1 MITKKG
7 KKCLAFILAATL
19 TLEPLATQAIYAS
32 DVVYESV
39 DSGSALLA
47 DESQKVKVQ
56 LQNGTAVI
64 PQGADIETAKKA
76 IAKALVVNADKVDT
90 KSLEWE
96 YECEGKAKTTLKKN
110 TAFGSLEGFT
120 TSTTTKTGLFGNKI
134 TEYSHP
140 AFLDKGEG
148 DFKFRLKGSEEVVT
162 LHRAYKYESS
172 IVLKEGSAVSLT
184 YNDDMT
190 VDYNALEAELF
201 STFVD
206 TENSSPA
213 SITAEQI
220 KIEYYA
226 TAKIGAVGSLGR
238 AWMPVCGGK
247 SNGLEYPGMPEG
259 TQRVRF
265 SYAGDDENTAASV
278 EASVQVKG
286 REQSAFVLKDAPYEV
301 SMAFNADQSYDFDAT
316 ARAIYDA
323 VIAETNPAGLTYDDV
338 SMEYNAGTDIIPN
351 WQPLNSTNWTAA
363 FKKFG
368 PGEWTIRIKWDGNK
382 NYKGT
387 QTQVNVTTADNRIAA
402 AVVCREGVSFSY
414 NMDTAVMKQSI
425 FDQVI
430 DWDNSTL
437 PAKDTLSVDDFTM
450 EYYGVDDVA
459 GVEGVTRQWA
469 PIEGGKVN
477 LLTYLQMGAGEQQ
490 IRITYKGNAEY
501 RPSASAETSVTVN
514 KAKVNVKV
522 KSTNIYAGDALPQD
536 FVTTNPS
543 DRFDVYTI
551 YAGLTSN
558 VNAGIYLQ
566 MPEKYTN
573 STVLKLIDPVV
584 SKIYGKSFTQMMQDG
599 MTVGELRKLFS
610 TQELLDT
617 LKKLHIDTGTVG
629 QILEII
635 NKLPSVADT
644 VRVSFGTPN
653 RAGLYTVTAVTDNKN
668 YETGVGVGALLVK
681 MHSKGTKLSWN
692 QSFTNGKLK
701 ASDVASFDFGATLS
715 YDGDVS
721 ISQSNVHY
729 LYSGFTSKW
738 KPYSSTKAPTEPGRY
753 VVTVVTI
760 GGNYQAAPITRSFQI
775 VK

>member
-1 MITKKG
+1 MITKRG

-19 TLEPLATQAIYAS
+19 TLEPLATQVIFAA
-32 DVVYESV
+32 DVAYESV
-39 DSGSALLA
+39 DSGSALLT
-47 DESQKVKVQ
+47 DESQKVTVQ

-64 PQGADIETAKKA
+64 PQGADIETAKAA
-76 IAKALVVNADKVDT
+76 IAKALVVNTDEVDV
-90 KSLEWE
+90 KKLDWE
-96 YECEGKAKTTLKKN
+96 YECEGKDRTTLQKN

-120 TSTTTKTGLFGNKI
+120 STTTKKI
-134 TEYSHP
+134 LWNTVTTEYNHP
-140 AFLDKGEG
+140 AFLENGEG
-148 DFKFRLKGSEEVVT
+148 DFKFRLKGSDEVVT

-172 IVLKEGSAVSLT
+172 
-184 YNDDMT
+184 
-190 VDYNALEAELF
+190 
-201 STFVD
+201 
-206 TENSSPA
+206 
-213 SITAEQI
+213 
-220 KIEYYA
+220 
-226 TAKIGAVGSLGR
+226 
-238 AWMPVCGGK
+238 
-247 SNGLEYPGMPEG
+247 
-259 TQRVRF
+259 
-265 SYAGDDENTAASV
+265 
-278 EASVQVKG
+278 
-286 REQSAFVLKDAPYEV
+286 FVLKDAPYEV

-338 SMEYNAGTDIIPN
+338 SMEYNAGTDIIQN

-368 PGEWTIRIKWDGNK
+368 PGEWSIRIRWDGNK

-387 QTQVNVTTADNRIAA
+387 QTQVNVTTADNRIAT

-437 PAKDTLSVDDFTM
+437 PAKDTLSADDFTM

-459 GVEGVTRQWA
+459 GVEGVTKQWA

-501 RPSASAETSVTVN
+501 RPSASAETNVTIN
-514 KAKVNVKV
+514 KAKVKVKV
-522 KSTNIYAGDALPQD
+522 KSANIYAGDAMPQD

-558 VNAGIYLQ
+558 VNAGIYLE

-635 NKLPSVADT
+635 NKIPSVADT

-692 QSFTNGKLK
+692 QSFTKGKLK
-701 ASDVASFDFGATLS
+701 ASDVESFDFGATLS
-715 YDGDVS
+715 HDGDVS

>member
-1 MITKKG
+1 MITKRG
-7 KKCLAFILAATL
+7 KKCLAIIFAAAL
-19 TLEPLATQAIYAS
+19 TLEPLATQVIFAA
-32 DVVYESV
+32 DVAYESV
-39 DSGSALLA
+39 DSGSALLT
-47 DESQKVKVQ
+47 DESQKVTVQ

-64 PQGADIETAKKA
+64 PQGADIEAAKAA
-76 IAKALVVNADKVDT
+76 IAKALVVNADEVDV
-90 KSLEWE
+90 KNLDWE
-96 YECEGKAKTTLKKN
+96 YECEGKDKTKLQKN

-120 TSTTTKTGLFGNKI
+120 STTTKKI
-134 TEYSHP
+134 LWNTVTTEYNHP
-140 AFLDKGEG
+140 AFLENGEG
-148 DFKFRLKGSEEVVT
+148 DFKFRLKGSDEVVT

-172 IVLKEGSAVSLT
+172 
-184 YNDDMT
+184 
-190 VDYNALEAELF
+190 
-201 STFVD
+201 
-206 TENSSPA
+206 
-213 SITAEQI
+213 
-220 KIEYYA
+220 
-226 TAKIGAVGSLGR
+226 
-238 AWMPVCGGK
+238 
-247 SNGLEYPGMPEG
+247 
-259 TQRVRF
+259 
-265 SYAGDDENTAASV
+265 
-278 EASVQVKG
+278 
-286 REQSAFVLKDAPYEV
+286 FVLKDAPYEV
-301 SMAFNADQSYDFDAT
+301 SMAFNADQPYDFDAT

-338 SMEYNAGTDIIPN
+338 AMEYNAGTDIIPN

-584 SKIYGKSFTQMMQDG
+584 SKLYGKSFTQMMQDG

>member
-1 MITKKG
+1 MITKRG

-47 DESQKVKVQ
+47 DESQKVTVQ

-64 PQGADIETAKKA
+64 PQGADIETAKAA
-76 IAKALVVNADKVDT
+76 IAKALVVNADEVDV
-90 KSLEWE
+90 KNLDWE
-96 YECEGKAKTTLKKN
+96 YQCEGKDKTKLQKN

-120 TSTTTKTGLFGNKI
+120 STTTKKI
-134 TEYSHP
+134 LWNTVTTEYNHP
-140 AFLDKGEG
+140 AFLENGEG
-148 DFKFRLKGSEEVVT
+148 DFKFRLKGSDEVVT

-172 IVLKEGSAVSLT
+172 
-184 YNDDMT
+184 
-190 VDYNALEAELF
+190 
-201 STFVD
+201 
-206 TENSSPA
+206 
-213 SITAEQI
+213 
-220 KIEYYA
+220 
-226 TAKIGAVGSLGR
+226 
-238 AWMPVCGGK
+238 
-247 SNGLEYPGMPEG
+247 
-259 TQRVRF
+259 
-265 SYAGDDENTAASV
+265 
-278 EASVQVKG
+278 
-286 REQSAFVLKDAPYEV
+286 FVLKDAPYEV

-338 SMEYNAGTDIIPN
+338 SMEYNAGTDIIQN

-387 QTQVNVTTADNRIAA
+387 QTQVNVTTADNRIAT

-437 PAKDTLSVDDFTM
+437 PAKDSLSADDFTM

-459 GVEGVTRQWA
+459 GVEGVTKQWA

-501 RPSASAETSVTVN
+501 RPSASAESNVTIN
-514 KAKVNVKV
+514 KAKVKVKV
-522 KSTNIYAGDALPQD
+522 KSANIYAGDAMPQD

-558 VNAGIYLQ
+558 VNAGIYLE

-692 QSFTNGKLK
+692 QSFTKGKLK
-701 ASDVASFDFGATLS
+701 ASDVESFDFGVTLS
-715 YDGDVS
+715 HDGDVS

>member
-1 MITKKG
+1 MITKRG

-19 TLEPLATQAIYAS
+19 TLEPLATQVIYAS

-39 DSGSALLA
+39 DSGSVLLA
-47 DESQKVKVQ
+47 DESQKVTVQ

-96 YECEGKAKTTLKKN
+96 YECEGKDNTKLQKN

-120 TSTTTKTGLFGNKI
+120 STTTKKI
-134 TEYSHP
+134 LGRNITTEYSHP

-148 DFKFRLKGSEEVVT
+148 DFKFRLKGSDEVVT

-172 IVLKEGSAVSLT
+172 
-184 YNDDMT
+184 
-190 VDYNALEAELF
+190 
-201 STFVD
+201 
-206 TENSSPA
+206 
-213 SITAEQI
+213 
-220 KIEYYA
+220 
-226 TAKIGAVGSLGR
+226 
-238 AWMPVCGGK
+238 
-247 SNGLEYPGMPEG
+247 
-259 TQRVRF
+259 
-265 SYAGDDENTAASV
+265 
-278 EASVQVKG
+278 
-286 REQSAFVLKDAPYEV
+286 FVLKDAPYEV

-338 SMEYNAGTDIIPN
+338 SMEYNAGTDIIQN

-368 PGEWTIRIKWDGNK
+368 PGEWSIRIRWDGNK

-387 QTQVNVTTADNRIAA
+387 QTQVNVTTADNRIAT

-437 PAKDTLSVDDFTM
+437 PAKDSLSADDFTM

-459 GVEGVTRQWA
+459 GVEGVTKQWA

-501 RPSASAETSVTVN
+501 RPSASAESNVTIN
-514 KAKVNVKV
+514 KAKVKVKV
-522 KSTNIYAGDALPQD
+522 KSANIYAGDAMPQD

-558 VNAGIYLQ
+558 VNAGIYLE

-692 QSFTNGKLK
+692 QSFTKGKLK
-701 ASDVASFDFGATLS
+701 ASDVESFDFGATLS
-715 YDGDVS
+715 HDGDVS

>member
-1 MITKKG
+1 MITKRG
-7 KKCLAFILAATL
+7 KKCLAIIFAAAL
-19 TLEPLATQAIYAS
+19 TLEPLATQVIFAA
-32 DVVYESV
+32 DVAYESV
-39 DSGSALLA
+39 DSGSALLT
-47 DESQKVKVQ
+47 DESQKVTVQ

-64 PQGADIETAKKA
+64 PQGADIETAKAA
-76 IAKALVVNADKVDT
+76 IAKALVVNTDEVDV
-90 KSLEWE
+90 KNLDWE
-96 YECEGKAKTTLKKN
+96 YECEGKDKTKLQKN

-120 TSTTTKTGLFGNKI
+120 STTTKKI
-134 TEYSHP
+134 LWNTVTTEYNHP
-140 AFLDKGEG
+140 AFLENGEG
-148 DFKFRLKGSEEVVT
+148 DFKFRLKGSDEVVT

-172 IVLKEGSAVSLT
+172 
-184 YNDDMT
+184 
-190 VDYNALEAELF
+190 
-201 STFVD
+201 
-206 TENSSPA
+206 
-213 SITAEQI
+213 
-220 KIEYYA
+220 
-226 TAKIGAVGSLGR
+226 
-238 AWMPVCGGK
+238 
-247 SNGLEYPGMPEG
+247 
-259 TQRVRF
+259 
-265 SYAGDDENTAASV
+265 
-278 EASVQVKG
+278 
-286 REQSAFVLKDAPYEV
+286 FVLKDAPYEV

-323 VIAETNPAGLTYDDV
+323 VIAKTNPAGLTYDDV
-338 SMEYNAGTDIIPN
+338 AMEYNAGTDIIPN

-584 SKIYGKSFTQMMQDG
+584 SKLYGKSFTQMMQDG

>member
-1 MITKKG
+1 MITKRG

-47 DESQKVKVQ
+47 DESQKVTVQ

-96 YECEGKAKTTLKKN
+96 YECEGKDKTKLQKN

-120 TSTTTKTGLFGNKI
+120 STTTKKI
-134 TEYSHP
+134 LWNTVTTEYNHP
-140 AFLDKGEG
+140 AFLENGEG
-148 DFKFRLKGSEEVVT
+148 DFKFRLKGSDEVVT

-172 IVLKEGSAVSLT
+172 
-184 YNDDMT
+184 
-190 VDYNALEAELF
+190 
-201 STFVD
+201 
-206 TENSSPA
+206 
-213 SITAEQI
+213 
-220 KIEYYA
+220 
-226 TAKIGAVGSLGR
+226 
-238 AWMPVCGGK
+238 
-247 SNGLEYPGMPEG
+247 
-259 TQRVRF
+259 
-265 SYAGDDENTAASV
+265 
-278 EASVQVKG
+278 
-286 REQSAFVLKDAPYEV
+286 FVLKDAPYEV

-338 SMEYNAGTDIIPN
+338 SMEYNAGTDIIQN

-368 PGEWTIRIKWDGNK
+368 PGEWSIRIRWDGNK

-387 QTQVNVTTADNRIAA
+387 QTQVNVTTADNRIAT

-437 PAKDTLSVDDFTM
+437 PAKDSLSADDFTM

-459 GVEGVTRQWA
+459 GVEGVTKQWA

-501 RPSASAETSVTVN
+501 RPSASAESNVTIN
-514 KAKVNVKV
+514 KAKVKVKV
-522 KSTNIYAGDALPQD
+522 KSANIYAGDAMPQD

-558 VNAGIYLQ
+558 VNAGIYLE

-692 QSFTNGKLK
+692 QSFTKGKLK
-701 ASDVASFDFGATLS
+701 ASDVESFDFGVTLS
-715 YDGDVS
+715 HDGDVS

>member
-1 MITKKG
+1 MITKRG
-7 KKCLAFILAATL
+7 KKCLAFILAAAL
-19 TLEPLATQAIYAS
+19 TLEPLATQAIYAA
-32 DVVYESV
+32 DVAYESV
-39 DSGSALLA
+39 DSGSALLT
-47 DESQKVKVQ
+47 DEPQKVTVQ

-64 PQGADIETAKKA
+64 PQGADIETAKEA
-76 IAKALVVNADKVDT
+76 IAKALVVNADKVDV
-90 KSLEWE
+90 KSLDWE
-96 YECEGKAKTTLKKN
+96 YECEGKNKTGLQKN

-120 TSTTTKTGLFGNKI
+120 STTTKKI
-134 TEYSHP
+134 FLSTVTTEYNHP
-140 AFLDKGEG
+140 AFLENGEG
-148 DFKFRLKGSEEVVT
+148 DFKFRLKGSDEVVT

-172 IVLKEGSAVSLT
+172 
-184 YNDDMT
+184 
-190 VDYNALEAELF
+190 
-201 STFVD
+201 
-206 TENSSPA
+206 
-213 SITAEQI
+213 
-220 KIEYYA
+220 
-226 TAKIGAVGSLGR
+226 
-238 AWMPVCGGK
+238 
-247 SNGLEYPGMPEG
+247 
-259 TQRVRF
+259 
-265 SYAGDDENTAASV
+265 
-278 EASVQVKG
+278 
-286 REQSAFVLKDAPYEV
+286 FVLKDAPYEV
-301 SMAFNADQSYDFDAT
+301 SIAFNADQSYDFDAT

-338 SMEYNAGTDIIPN
+338 AMEYNAGTDIIPN

-459 GVEGVTRQWA
+459 GVEGVTKQWA

-514 KAKVNVKV
+514 KAKVKVKV
-522 KSTNIYAGDALPQD
+522 KSANIYAGDAMPQD

-558 VNAGIYLQ
+558 VNAGIYLE

-681 MHSKGTKLSWN
+681 MHSKGTKLNWN

>member
-1 MITKKG
+1 MITKRG

-47 DESQKVKVQ
+47 DESQKVTVQ

-64 PQGADIETAKKA
+64 PQGADIETAKAA
-76 IAKALVVNADKVDT
+76 IAKALVVNADEVDV
-90 KSLEWE
+90 KKLDWE
-96 YECEGKAKTTLKKN
+96 YECEGKDKTKLQKN

-120 TSTTTKTGLFGNKI
+120 STTTKKI
-134 TEYSHP
+134 LWNTVTTEYNHP
-140 AFLDKGEG
+140 AFLENGEG
-148 DFKFRLKGSEEVVT
+148 DFKFRLKGSDEVVT

-172 IVLKEGSAVSLT
+172 
-184 YNDDMT
+184 
-190 VDYNALEAELF
+190 
-201 STFVD
+201 
-206 TENSSPA
+206 
-213 SITAEQI
+213 
-220 KIEYYA
+220 
-226 TAKIGAVGSLGR
+226 
-238 AWMPVCGGK
+238 
-247 SNGLEYPGMPEG
+247 
-259 TQRVRF
+259 
-265 SYAGDDENTAASV
+265 
-278 EASVQVKG
+278 
-286 REQSAFVLKDAPYEV
+286 FVLKDAPYEV
-301 SMAFNADQSYDFDAT
+301 SMAFNEDQSYDFDAT

-338 SMEYNAGTDIIPN
+338 SMEYNAGTDIIQN

-368 PGEWTIRIKWDGNK
+368 PGEWSIRIRWDGNK

-387 QTQVNVTTADNRIAA
+387 QTQVNVTTADNRIAT

-437 PAKDTLSVDDFTM
+437 PAKDTLSADDFTM

-459 GVEGVTRQWA
+459 GVEGVTKQWA

-501 RPSASAETSVTVN
+501 RPSASAETNVTIN
-514 KAKVNVKV
+514 KAKVKVKV
-522 KSTNIYAGDALPQD
+522 KSANIYAGDAMPQD

-558 VNAGIYLQ
+558 VNAGIYLE

-635 NKLPSVADT
+635 NKIPSVADT

-692 QSFTNGKLK
+692 QSFTKGKLK
-701 ASDVASFDFGATLS
+701 ASDVESFDFGATLS
-715 YDGDVS
+715 HDGDVS

>member
-1 MITKKG
+1 MITKRG
-7 KKCLAFILAATL
+7 KKCLAFILAAAL
-19 TLEPLATQAIYAS
+19 TLEPLATQVIFAA
-32 DVVYESV
+32 DVAYESV
-39 DSGSALLA
+39 DSGSALLT
-47 DESQKVKVQ
+47 DESQKVTVQ

-64 PQGADIETAKKA
+64 PQGADIETAKEA
-76 IAKALVVNADKVDT
+76 IAKALVVNADEVDV
-90 KSLEWE
+90 KNLDWE
-96 YECEGKAKTTLKKN
+96 YECEGKDKSKLQKN

-120 TSTTTKTGLFGNKI
+120 STTTKKI
-134 TEYSHP
+134 LWNTVTTEYNHP
-140 AFLDKGEG
+140 AFLENGEG
-148 DFKFRLKGSEEVVT
+148 DFKFRLKGSDEVVT

-172 IVLKEGSAVSLT
+172 
-184 YNDDMT
+184 
-190 VDYNALEAELF
+190 
-201 STFVD
+201 
-206 TENSSPA
+206 
-213 SITAEQI
+213 
-220 KIEYYA
+220 
-226 TAKIGAVGSLGR
+226 
-238 AWMPVCGGK
+238 
-247 SNGLEYPGMPEG
+247 
-259 TQRVRF
+259 
-265 SYAGDDENTAASV
+265 
-278 EASVQVKG
+278 
-286 REQSAFVLKDAPYEV
+286 FVLKDAPYEV

-323 VIAETNPAGLTYDDV
+323 VIAKTNPAGLTYDDV
-338 SMEYNAGTDIIPN
+338 AMEYNAGTDIIPN

-387 QTQVNVTTADNRIAA
+387 QTQVNVITADNRIAA

-459 GVEGVTRQWA
+459 GVEGVTKQWA

-514 KAKVNVKV
+514 KAKVKVKV

-668 YETGVGVGALLVK
+668 YETGVGIGTLLVK
-681 MHSKGTKLSWN
+681 MHSKGTKLNWN

-701 ASDVASFDFGATLS
+701 ASEVSSFDFGATLS

>member
-1 MITKKG
+1 MITKRG
-7 KKCLAFILAATL
+7 KKCLAIIFAAAL
-19 TLEPLATQAIYAS
+19 TLEPLATQVIFAA
-32 DVVYESV
+32 DVAYESV
-39 DSGSALLA
+39 DSGSALLT
-47 DESQKVKVQ
+47 DESQKVTVQ

-64 PQGADIETAKKA
+64 PQGADIETAKAA
-76 IAKALVVNADKVDT
+76 IAKALVVNADEVDV
-90 KSLEWE
+90 KNLDWE
-96 YECEGKAKTTLKKN
+96 YECEGKDKTKLQKN

-120 TSTTTKTGLFGNKI
+120 STTTKKVLLTHVT
-134 TEYSHP
+134 TEYNHP

-148 DFKFRLKGSEEVVT
+148 DFKFRLKGSDEVVT

-172 IVLKEGSAVSLT
+172 
-184 YNDDMT
+184 
-190 VDYNALEAELF
+190 
-201 STFVD
+201 
-206 TENSSPA
+206 
-213 SITAEQI
+213 
-220 KIEYYA
+220 
-226 TAKIGAVGSLGR
+226 
-238 AWMPVCGGK
+238 
-247 SNGLEYPGMPEG
+247 
-259 TQRVRF
+259 
-265 SYAGDDENTAASV
+265 
-278 EASVQVKG
+278 
-286 REQSAFVLKDAPYEV
+286 FVLKDAPYEV

-323 VIAETNPAGLTYDDV
+323 VIAKTNPAGLTYDDV
-338 SMEYNAGTDIIPN
+338 AMEYNAGTDIIPN

-584 SKIYGKSFTQMMQDG
+584 SKLYGKSFTQMMQDG

>member
-1 MITKKG
+1 MITKRG
-7 KKCLAFILAATL
+7 KKCLAIIFAAAL
-19 TLEPLATQAIYAS
+19 TLEPLATQVIFAA
-32 DVVYESV
+32 DVAYESV
-39 DSGSALLA
+39 DSGSALLT
-47 DESQKVKVQ
+47 DESQKVTVQ

-64 PQGADIETAKKA
+64 PQGADIETAKAA
-76 IAKALVVNADKVDT
+76 IAKALVVNADEVDV
-90 KSLEWE
+90 KNLDWE
-96 YECEGKAKTTLKKN
+96 YECEGKDKTKLQKN

-120 TSTTTKTGLFGNKI
+120 STTTKKI
-134 TEYSHP
+134 LWNTVTTEYSHP
-140 AFLDKGEG
+140 AFLENGEG
-148 DFKFRLKGSEEVVT
+148 DFKFRLKGSDEVVT

-172 IVLKEGSAVSLT
+172 
-184 YNDDMT
+184 
-190 VDYNALEAELF
+190 
-201 STFVD
+201 
-206 TENSSPA
+206 
-213 SITAEQI
+213 
-220 KIEYYA
+220 
-226 TAKIGAVGSLGR
+226 
-238 AWMPVCGGK
+238 
-247 SNGLEYPGMPEG
+247 
-259 TQRVRF
+259 
-265 SYAGDDENTAASV
+265 
-278 EASVQVKG
+278 
-286 REQSAFVLKDAPYEV
+286 FVLKDAPYEV
-301 SMAFNADQSYDFDAT
+301 SMAFNADQSYDFDTT

-323 VIAETNPAGLTYDDV
+323 VIVETNPAGLTYDDV
-338 SMEYNAGTDIIPN
+338 AMEYNAGTDIIPN

-459 GVEGVTRQWA
+459 GVEGVTKQWA

-514 KAKVNVKV
+514 KAKVTVKV

-617 LKKLHIDTGTVG
+617 FKKLHIDTGTVG

-681 MHSKGTKLSWN
+681 MHSKGTKLNWN

>member
-1 MITKKG
+1 MITKRG
-7 KKCLAFILAATL
+7 KKCLAIIFAAAL
-19 TLEPLATQAIYAS
+19 TLEPLATQVIFAA
-32 DVVYESV
+32 DVAYESV
-39 DSGSALLA
+39 DSGSALLT
-47 DESQKVKVQ
+47 DESQKVTVQ

-64 PQGADIETAKKA
+64 PQGADIETAKAA
-76 IAKALVVNADKVDT
+76 IAKALVVNADEVDV
-90 KSLEWE
+90 KNLDWE
-96 YECEGKAKTTLKKN
+96 YECEGKDKTKLQKN

-120 TSTTTKTGLFGNKI
+120 STTTKKI
-134 TEYSHP
+134 LWNTVTTEYNHP
-140 AFLDKGEG
+140 AFLENGEG
-148 DFKFRLKGSEEVVT
+148 DFKFRLKGSDEVVT

-172 IVLKEGSAVSLT
+172 
-184 YNDDMT
+184 
-190 VDYNALEAELF
+190 
-201 STFVD
+201 
-206 TENSSPA
+206 
-213 SITAEQI
+213 
-220 KIEYYA
+220 
-226 TAKIGAVGSLGR
+226 
-238 AWMPVCGGK
+238 
-247 SNGLEYPGMPEG
+247 
-259 TQRVRF
+259 
-265 SYAGDDENTAASV
+265 
-278 EASVQVKG
+278 
-286 REQSAFVLKDAPYEV
+286 FVLKDAPYEV

-323 VIAETNPAGLTYDDV
+323 VIAKTNPAGLTYDDV
-338 SMEYNAGTDIIPN
+338 AMEYNAGTDIIPN
-351 WQPLNSTNWTAA
+351 WQPLNSTNLTAA

-692 QSFTNGKLK
+692 QSFTKGKLK
-701 ASDVASFDFGATLS
+701 ASDVESFDFGATLS

>member
-1 MITKKG
+1 MITKRG

-19 TLEPLATQAIYAS
+19 TLEPLATQVIYAS

-47 DESQKVKVQ
+47 DESQKVTVQ

-64 PQGADIETAKKA
+64 PQGADIETAKAA
-76 IAKALVVNADKVDT
+76 IAKALVVNADEVDV
-90 KSLEWE
+90 KNLDWE
-96 YECEGKAKTTLKKN
+96 YECEGKDKTKLQKN

-120 TSTTTKTGLFGNKI
+120 STTTKKI
-134 TEYSHP
+134 LWNTVTTEYNHP
-140 AFLDKGEG
+140 AFLENGEG
-148 DFKFRLKGSEEVVT
+148 DFKFRLKGSDEVVT

-172 IVLKEGSAVSLT
+172 
-184 YNDDMT
+184 
-190 VDYNALEAELF
+190 
-201 STFVD
+201 
-206 TENSSPA
+206 
-213 SITAEQI
+213 
-220 KIEYYA
+220 
-226 TAKIGAVGSLGR
+226 
-238 AWMPVCGGK
+238 
-247 SNGLEYPGMPEG
+247 
-259 TQRVRF
+259 
-265 SYAGDDENTAASV
+265 
-278 EASVQVKG
+278 
-286 REQSAFVLKDAPYEV
+286 FVLKDAPYEV
-301 SMAFNADQSYDFDAT
+301 SMTFNADQSYDFDAT

-323 VIAETNPAGLTYDDV
+323 VIAKTNPAGLTYDDV
-338 SMEYNAGTDIIPN
+338 AMEYNAGTDIIPN
-351 WQPLNSTNWTAA
+351 WQPLNSTNWIAA

-584 SKIYGKSFTQMMQDG
+584 SKLYGKSFTQMMQDG

-701 ASDVASFDFGATLS
+701 ASDAASFDFGATLS

>member
-1 MITKKG
+1 MITKRG

-47 DESQKVKVQ
+47 DESQKVTVQ

-64 PQGADIETAKKA
+64 PQGADIETAKAA
-76 IAKALVVNADKVDT
+76 IAKALVVNADEVDV
-90 KSLEWE
+90 KNLDWE
-96 YECEGKAKTTLKKN
+96 YECEGKDKTKLQKN

-120 TSTTTKTGLFGNKI
+120 STTTKKI
-134 TEYSHP
+134 LWNTVTTEYNHP
-140 AFLDKGEG
+140 AFLENGEG
-148 DFKFRLKGSEEVVT
+148 DFKFRLKGSDEVVT

-172 IVLKEGSAVSLT
+172 
-184 YNDDMT
+184 
-190 VDYNALEAELF
+190 
-201 STFVD
+201 
-206 TENSSPA
+206 
-213 SITAEQI
+213 
-220 KIEYYA
+220 
-226 TAKIGAVGSLGR
+226 
-238 AWMPVCGGK
+238 
-247 SNGLEYPGMPEG
+247 
-259 TQRVRF
+259 
-265 SYAGDDENTAASV
+265 
-278 EASVQVKG
+278 
-286 REQSAFVLKDAPYEV
+286 FVLKDAPYEV
-301 SMAFNADQSYDFDAT
+301 SMAFNEDQSYDFDAT

-338 SMEYNAGTDIIPN
+338 SMEYNAGTDIIQN

-368 PGEWTIRIKWDGNK
+368 PGEWSIRIRWDGNK

-387 QTQVNVTTADNRIAA
+387 QTQVNVTTADNRIAT

-437 PAKDTLSVDDFTM
+437 PAKDTLSADDFTM

-459 GVEGVTRQWA
+459 GVEGVTKQWA

-501 RPSASAETSVTVN
+501 RPSAETNVTIN
-514 KAKVNVKV
+514 KAKVKVKV
-522 KSTNIYAGDALPQD
+522 KSANIYAGDAMPQD

-558 VNAGIYLQ
+558 VNAGIYLE

-635 NKLPSVADT
+635 NKIPSVADT

-692 QSFTNGKLK
+692 QSFTKGKLK
-701 ASDVASFDFGATLS
+701 ASDVESFDFGATLS
-715 YDGDVS
+715 HDGDVS

>member
-1 MITKKG
+1 MITKRG

-19 TLEPLATQAIYAS
+19 TLEPLATQVIYAS

-39 DSGSALLA
+39 DSGSVLLA
-47 DESQKVKVQ
+47 DESQKVTVQ

-76 IAKALVVNADKVDT
+76 IAKALVVNADKVDA

-96 YECEGKAKTTLKKN
+96 YECEGKDRTTLQKN

-120 TSTTTKTGLFGNKI
+120 STTTKKVLLTHVT
-134 TEYSHP
+134 TEYNHP

-148 DFKFRLKGSEEVVT
+148 DFKFRLKGSDEVVT

-172 IVLKEGSAVSLT
+172 
-184 YNDDMT
+184 
-190 VDYNALEAELF
+190 
-201 STFVD
+201 
-206 TENSSPA
+206 
-213 SITAEQI
+213 
-220 KIEYYA
+220 
-226 TAKIGAVGSLGR
+226 
-238 AWMPVCGGK
+238 
-247 SNGLEYPGMPEG
+247 
-259 TQRVRF
+259 
-265 SYAGDDENTAASV
+265 
-278 EASVQVKG
+278 
-286 REQSAFVLKDAPYEV
+286 FVLKDAPYEV
-301 SMAFNADQSYDFDAT
+301 SMVFNADQSYDFDAT

-368 PGEWTIRIKWDGNK
+368 PGEWSIRIRWDGNK

-387 QTQVNVTTADNRIAA
+387 QTQVNVTTADNRIAT
-402 AVVCREGVSFSY
+402 AVVCRERVSFSY

-437 PAKDTLSVDDFTM
+437 PAKDSLSADDFTM
-450 EYYGVDDVA
+450 EYYGVNDVA
-459 GVEGVTRQWA
+459 GVEGGTKQWA

-501 RPSASAETSVTVN
+501 RPSASAESNVTIN
-514 KAKVNVKV
+514 KAKVKVKV
-522 KSTNIYAGDALPQD
+522 KSANIYAGDAMPQD

-558 VNAGIYLQ
+558 VNAGIYLE

-692 QSFTNGKLK
+692 QSFTKGKLK
-701 ASDVASFDFGATLS
+701 ASDVESFDFGATLS
-715 YDGDVS
+715 HDGDVS

>member
-1 MITKKG
+1 MITKRG

-47 DESQKVKVQ
+47 DESQKVTVQ

-76 IAKALVVNADKVDT
+76 IAKALVVNADEVDV
-90 KSLEWE
+90 KKLDWE
-96 YECEGKAKTTLKKN
+96 YECEGKDKTKLQKN

-120 TSTTTKTGLFGNKI
+120 STTTKKI
-134 TEYSHP
+134 LWNTVTTEYNHP
-140 AFLDKGEG
+140 AFLENGEG
-148 DFKFRLKGSEEVVT
+148 DFKFRLKGSDEVVT

-172 IVLKEGSAVSLT
+172 
-184 YNDDMT
+184 
-190 VDYNALEAELF
+190 
-201 STFVD
+201 
-206 TENSSPA
+206 
-213 SITAEQI
+213 
-220 KIEYYA
+220 
-226 TAKIGAVGSLGR
+226 
-238 AWMPVCGGK
+238 
-247 SNGLEYPGMPEG
+247 
-259 TQRVRF
+259 
-265 SYAGDDENTAASV
+265 
-278 EASVQVKG
+278 
-286 REQSAFVLKDAPYEV
+286 FVLKDAPYEV
-301 SMAFNADQSYDFDAT
+301 SMAFNEDQSYDFDAT

-338 SMEYNAGTDIIPN
+338 SMEYNAGTDIIQN

-368 PGEWTIRIKWDGNK
+368 PGEWSIRIRWDGNK

-387 QTQVNVTTADNRIAA
+387 QTQVNVTTADNRIAT

-437 PAKDTLSVDDFTM
+437 PAKDTLSADDFTM

-459 GVEGVTRQWA
+459 GVEGVTKQWA

-501 RPSASAETSVTVN
+501 RPSASAETNVTIN
-514 KAKVNVKV
+514 KAKVKVKV
-522 KSTNIYAGDALPQD
+522 KSANIYAGDAMPQD

-558 VNAGIYLQ
+558 VNAGIYLE

-635 NKLPSVADT
+635 NKIPSVADT

-692 QSFTNGKLK
+692 QSFTKGKLK
-701 ASDVASFDFGATLS
+701 ASDVESFDFGATLS
-715 YDGDVS
+715 HDGDVS

>member
-1 MITKKG
+1 MITKRG

-47 DESQKVKVQ
+47 DESQKVTVQ

-64 PQGADIETAKKA
+64 PQGADIETAKAA
-76 IAKALVVNADKVDT
+76 IAKALVVNADEVDV
-90 KSLEWE
+90 KNLDWE
-96 YECEGKAKTTLKKN
+96 YQCEGKDKTKLQKN

-120 TSTTTKTGLFGNKI
+120 STTTKKI
-134 TEYSHP
+134 LWNTVTTEYNHP
-140 AFLDKGEG
+140 AFLENGEG
-148 DFKFRLKGSEEVVT
+148 DFKFRLKGSDEVVT

-172 IVLKEGSAVSLT
+172 
-184 YNDDMT
+184 
-190 VDYNALEAELF
+190 
-201 STFVD
+201 
-206 TENSSPA
+206 
-213 SITAEQI
+213 
-220 KIEYYA
+220 
-226 TAKIGAVGSLGR
+226 
-238 AWMPVCGGK
+238 
-247 SNGLEYPGMPEG
+247 
-259 TQRVRF
+259 
-265 SYAGDDENTAASV
+265 
-278 EASVQVKG
+278 
-286 REQSAFVLKDAPYEV
+286 FVLKDAPYEV

-338 SMEYNAGTDIIPN
+338 SMEYNAGTDIIQN

-387 QTQVNVTTADNRIAA
+387 QTKVNVTTADNRIAA

-437 PAKDTLSVDDFTM
+437 PAKDSLSADDFTM

-459 GVEGVTRQWA
+459 GVEGVTKQWA

-501 RPSASAETSVTVN
+501 RPSASAETNVTIN
-514 KAKVNVKV
+514 KAKVKVKV
-522 KSTNIYAGDALPQD
+522 KSANIYAGDAMPQD

-558 VNAGIYLQ
+558 VNAGIYLE

-692 QSFTNGKLK
+692 QSFTKGKLK
-701 ASDVASFDFGATLS
+701 ASDVESFDFGVTLS
-715 YDGDVS
+715 HDGDVS

-729 LYSGFTSKW
+729 LYSGFTSKR

>member
-1 MITKKG
+1 M
-7 KKCLAFILAATL
+7 A
-19 TLEPLATQAIYAS
+19 
-32 DVVYESV
+32 YESV
-39 DSGSALLA
+39 DSGSALLT
-47 DESQKVKVQ
+47 DESQKVTVQ

-64 PQGADIETAKKA
+64 PQGADIETAKAA
-76 IAKALVVNADKVDT
+76 IAKALVVNADEVDV
-90 KSLEWE
+90 KNLDWE
-96 YECEGKAKTTLKKN
+96 YECEGKDKTKLQKN

-120 TSTTTKTGLFGNKI
+120 STTTKKI
-134 TEYSHP
+134 LWNTVTTEYNHP
-140 AFLDKGEG
+140 AFLENGEG
-148 DFKFRLKGSEEVVT
+148 DFKFRLKGSDEVVT

-172 IVLKEGSAVSLT
+172 
-184 YNDDMT
+184 
-190 VDYNALEAELF
+190 
-201 STFVD
+201 
-206 TENSSPA
+206 
-213 SITAEQI
+213 
-220 KIEYYA
+220 
-226 TAKIGAVGSLGR
+226 
-238 AWMPVCGGK
+238 
-247 SNGLEYPGMPEG
+247 
-259 TQRVRF
+259 
-265 SYAGDDENTAASV
+265 
-278 EASVQVKG
+278 
-286 REQSAFVLKDAPYEV
+286 FVLKDAPYEV

-323 VIAETNPAGLTYDDV
+323 VIAKTNPAGLTYDDV
-338 SMEYNAGTDIIPN
+338 AMEYNAGTDIIPN

-514 KAKVNVKV
+514 KAKENVKV

-584 SKIYGKSFTQMMQDG
+584 SKLYGKSFTQMMQDG

>member
-1 MITKKG
+1 MITKRG

-47 DESQKVKVQ
+47 DESQKVTVQ

-76 IAKALVVNADKVDT
+76 IAKALVVNADEVDV
-90 KSLEWE
+90 KKIDWE
-96 YECEGKAKTTLKKN
+96 YECEGKDKTKLQKN

-120 TSTTTKTGLFGNKI
+120 STTTKKI
-134 TEYSHP
+134 LWNTVTTEYNHP
-140 AFLDKGEG
+140 AFLENGEG
-148 DFKFRLKGSEEVVT
+148 DFKFRLKGSDEVVT

-172 IVLKEGSAVSLT
+172 
-184 YNDDMT
+184 
-190 VDYNALEAELF
+190 
-201 STFVD
+201 
-206 TENSSPA
+206 
-213 SITAEQI
+213 
-220 KIEYYA
+220 
-226 TAKIGAVGSLGR
+226 
-238 AWMPVCGGK
+238 
-247 SNGLEYPGMPEG
+247 
-259 TQRVRF
+259 
-265 SYAGDDENTAASV
+265 
-278 EASVQVKG
+278 
-286 REQSAFVLKDAPYEV
+286 FVLKDAPYEV
-301 SMAFNADQSYDFDAT
+301 SMAFNEDQSYDFDAT

-338 SMEYNAGTDIIPN
+338 SMEYNAGTDIIQN

-368 PGEWTIRIKWDGNK
+368 PGEWSIRIRWDGNK

-387 QTQVNVTTADNRIAA
+387 QTQVNVTTADNRIAT

-437 PAKDTLSVDDFTM
+437 PAKDTLSADDFTM

-459 GVEGVTRQWA
+459 GVEGVTKQWA

-501 RPSASAETSVTVN
+501 RPSASAETNVTIN
-514 KAKVNVKV
+514 KAKVKVKV
-522 KSTNIYAGDALPQD
+522 KSANIYAGDAMPQD

-558 VNAGIYLQ
+558 VNAGIYLE

-635 NKLPSVADT
+635 NKIPSVADT

-692 QSFTNGKLK
+692 QSFTKGKLK
-701 ASDVASFDFGATLS
+701 ASDVESFDFGATLS
-715 YDGDVS
+715 HDGDVS

>member
-1 MITKKG
+1 MITKRG

-47 DESQKVKVQ
+47 DESQKVTVQ

-96 YECEGKAKTTLKKN
+96 YECEGKDKTKLQKN

-120 TSTTTKTGLFGNKI
+120 STTTKKI
-134 TEYSHP
+134 LWNTVTTEYNHP
-140 AFLDKGEG
+140 AFLENGEG
-148 DFKFRLKGSEEVVT
+148 DFKFRLKGSDEVVT

-172 IVLKEGSAVSLT
+172 
-184 YNDDMT
+184 
-190 VDYNALEAELF
+190 
-201 STFVD
+201 
-206 TENSSPA
+206 
-213 SITAEQI
+213 
-220 KIEYYA
+220 
-226 TAKIGAVGSLGR
+226 
-238 AWMPVCGGK
+238 
-247 SNGLEYPGMPEG
+247 
-259 TQRVRF
+259 
-265 SYAGDDENTAASV
+265 
-278 EASVQVKG
+278 
-286 REQSAFVLKDAPYEV
+286 FVLKDAPYEV
-301 SMAFNADQSYDFDAT
+301 SMAFNEDQSYDFDAT

-338 SMEYNAGTDIIPN
+338 SMEYNAGTDIIQN

-368 PGEWTIRIKWDGNK
+368 PGEWSIRIRWDGNK

-387 QTQVNVTTADNRIAA
+387 QTQVNVTTADNRIAT

-437 PAKDTLSVDDFTM
+437 PAKDTLSADDFTM

-584 SKIYGKSFTQMMQDG
+584 SKLYGKSFTQMMQDG

-701 ASDVASFDFGATLS
+701 ASDAASFDFGATLS

>member
-1 MITKKG
+1 M
-7 KKCLAFILAATL
+7 A
-19 TLEPLATQAIYAS
+19 
-32 DVVYESV
+32 YESV
-39 DSGSALLA
+39 DSGSALLT
-47 DESQKVKVQ
+47 DESQKVTVQ

-64 PQGADIETAKKA
+64 PQGADIETAKAA
-76 IAKALVVNADKVDT
+76 IAKALVVNADEVDV
-90 KSLEWE
+90 KNLDWE
-96 YECEGKAKTTLKKN
+96 YECEGKDKTKLQKN

-120 TSTTTKTGLFGNKI
+120 STTTKKI
-134 TEYSHP
+134 LWNTVTTEYNHP
-140 AFLDKGEG
+140 AFLENGEG
-148 DFKFRLKGSEEVVT
+148 DFKFRLKGSDEVVT

-172 IVLKEGSAVSLT
+172 
-184 YNDDMT
+184 
-190 VDYNALEAELF
+190 
-201 STFVD
+201 
-206 TENSSPA
+206 
-213 SITAEQI
+213 
-220 KIEYYA
+220 
-226 TAKIGAVGSLGR
+226 
-238 AWMPVCGGK
+238 
-247 SNGLEYPGMPEG
+247 
-259 TQRVRF
+259 
-265 SYAGDDENTAASV
+265 
-278 EASVQVKG
+278 
-286 REQSAFVLKDAPYEV
+286 FVLKDAPYEV

-316 ARAIYDA
+316 SRAIYDA
-323 VIAETNPAGLTYDDV
+323 VIAKTNPAGLTYDDV
-338 SMEYNAGTDIIPN
+338 AMEYNAGTDIIPN

-501 RPSASAETSVTVN
+501 RPSASAETSVIVN

-584 SKIYGKSFTQMMQDG
+584 SKLYGKSFTQMMQDG

-701 ASDVASFDFGATLS
+701 ASDVAYFDFGATLS

>member
-1 MITKKG
+1 MITKRG

-47 DESQKVKVQ
+47 DESQKVTVQ

-96 YECEGKAKTTLKKN
+96 YECEGKDRTTLQKN

-120 TSTTTKTGLFGNKI
+120 STTTKKI
-134 TEYSHP
+134 LWNTVTTEYNHP
-140 AFLDKGEG
+140 AFLENGEG
-148 DFKFRLKGSEEVVT
+148 DFKFRLKGSDEVVT

-172 IVLKEGSAVSLT
+172 
-184 YNDDMT
+184 
-190 VDYNALEAELF
+190 
-201 STFVD
+201 
-206 TENSSPA
+206 
-213 SITAEQI
+213 
-220 KIEYYA
+220 
-226 TAKIGAVGSLGR
+226 
-238 AWMPVCGGK
+238 
-247 SNGLEYPGMPEG
+247 
-259 TQRVRF
+259 
-265 SYAGDDENTAASV
+265 
-278 EASVQVKG
+278 
-286 REQSAFVLKDAPYEV
+286 FVLKDAPYEV

-338 SMEYNAGTDIIPN
+338 SMEYNAGTDIIQN

-368 PGEWTIRIKWDGNK
+368 PGEWSIRIRWDGNK

-387 QTQVNVTTADNRIAA
+387 QTQVNVTTADNRIAT

-437 PAKDTLSVDDFTM
+437 PAKDTLSADDFTM

-501 RPSASAETSVTVN
+501 RPSAETNVTIN
-514 KAKVNVKV
+514 KAKVKVKV
-522 KSTNIYAGDALPQD
+522 KSANIYAGDAMPQD

-558 VNAGIYLQ
+558 VNAGIYLE

-635 NKLPSVADT
+635 NKIPSVADT

-692 QSFTNGKLK
+692 QSFTKGKLK
-701 ASDVASFDFGATLS
+701 ASDVESFDFGVTLS
-715 YDGDVS
+715 HDGDVS

>member
-1 MITKKG
+1 MITKRG
-7 KKCLAFILAATL
+7 KKCLAFILAAAL
-19 TLEPLATQAIYAS
+19 TLEPLATQVIYAA
-32 DVVYESV
+32 DVAYESV
-39 DSGSALLA
+39 DSGSALLT
-47 DESQKVKVQ
+47 DESQKVTVQ

-64 PQGADIETAKKA
+64 PQGADIETAKEA
-76 IAKALVVNADKVDT
+76 IAKALVVNADKVDV
-90 KSLEWE
+90 KSLDWE
-96 YECEGKAKTTLKKN
+96 YECEGKDKTKLQKN

-120 TSTTTKTGLFGNKI
+120 STTTKKI
-134 TEYSHP
+134 LWNTVTTEYSHP
-140 AFLDKGEG
+140 AFLENGEG
-148 DFKFRLKGSEEVVT
+148 DFKFRLKGSDEVVT

-172 IVLKEGSAVSLT
+172 
-184 YNDDMT
+184 
-190 VDYNALEAELF
+190 
-201 STFVD
+201 
-206 TENSSPA
+206 
-213 SITAEQI
+213 
-220 KIEYYA
+220 
-226 TAKIGAVGSLGR
+226 
-238 AWMPVCGGK
+238 
-247 SNGLEYPGMPEG
+247 
-259 TQRVRF
+259 
-265 SYAGDDENTAASV
+265 
-278 EASVQVKG
+278 
-286 REQSAFVLKDAPYEV
+286 FVLKDAPYEV

-323 VIAETNPAGLTYDDV
+323 VIAKTNPAGLTYDDV
-338 SMEYNAGTDIIPN
+338 AMEYNAGTDIIPN

-368 PGEWTIRIKWDGNK
+368 PGEWAIRIKWDGNK

-459 GVEGVTRQWA
+459 GVEGVTKQWA

-514 KAKVNVKV
+514 KAKVKVKV
-522 KSTNIYAGDALPQD
+522 KSANIYAGDAMPQD

-558 VNAGIYLQ
+558 VNAGIYLE

-681 MHSKGTKLSWN
+681 MHSKGTKLNWN

>member
-1 MITKKG
+1 MITKRG

-39 DSGSALLA
+39 DSGSALLT
-47 DESQKVKVQ
+47 DESQKVTVQ

-64 PQGADIETAKKA
+64 PQGADIETAKAA
-76 IAKALVVNADKVDT
+76 IAKALVVNADEVDV
-90 KSLEWE
+90 KNLDWE
-96 YECEGKAKTTLKKN
+96 YQCEGKDKTKLQKN

-120 TSTTTKTGLFGNKI
+120 STTTKKI
-134 TEYSHP
+134 LWNTVTTEYNHP
-140 AFLDKGEG
+140 AFLENGEG
-148 DFKFRLKGSEEVVT
+148 DFKFRLKGSDEVVT

-172 IVLKEGSAVSLT
+172 
-184 YNDDMT
+184 
-190 VDYNALEAELF
+190 
-201 STFVD
+201 
-206 TENSSPA
+206 
-213 SITAEQI
+213 
-220 KIEYYA
+220 
-226 TAKIGAVGSLGR
+226 
-238 AWMPVCGGK
+238 
-247 SNGLEYPGMPEG
+247 
-259 TQRVRF
+259 
-265 SYAGDDENTAASV
+265 
-278 EASVQVKG
+278 
-286 REQSAFVLKDAPYEV
+286 FVLKDAPYEV

-338 SMEYNAGTDIIPN
+338 SMEYNAGTDIIQN

-437 PAKDTLSVDDFTM
+437 PAKDTLSADDFTM

-522 KSTNIYAGDALPQD
+522 KSANIYAGDAMPQD

-558 VNAGIYLQ
+558 VNAGIYLE

-692 QSFTNGKLK
+692 QSFTKGKLK
-701 ASDVASFDFGATLS
+701 ASDVESFDFGATLS
-715 YDGDVS
+715 HDGDVS

>member
-1 MITKKG
+1 MITKRG
-7 KKCLAFILAATL
+7 KKCLAIIFAAAL
-19 TLEPLATQAIYAS
+19 TLEPLATQVIFAA
-32 DVVYESV
+32 DVAYESV
-39 DSGSALLA
+39 DSDSALLT
-47 DESQKVKVQ
+47 DESQKVTVQ

-64 PQGADIETAKKA
+64 PQGADIETAKAA
-76 IAKALVVNADKVDT
+76 IAKALVVNADEVDV
-90 KSLEWE
+90 KNLDWE
-96 YECEGKAKTTLKKN
+96 YECEGKDKTKLQKN

-120 TSTTTKTGLFGNKI
+120 STTTKKI
-134 TEYSHP
+134 LWNTVTTEYNHP
-140 AFLDKGEG
+140 AFLENGEG
-148 DFKFRLKGSEEVVT
+148 DFKFRLKGSDEVVT

-172 IVLKEGSAVSLT
+172 
-184 YNDDMT
+184 
-190 VDYNALEAELF
+190 
-201 STFVD
+201 
-206 TENSSPA
+206 
-213 SITAEQI
+213 
-220 KIEYYA
+220 
-226 TAKIGAVGSLGR
+226 
-238 AWMPVCGGK
+238 
-247 SNGLEYPGMPEG
+247 
-259 TQRVRF
+259 
-265 SYAGDDENTAASV
+265 
-278 EASVQVKG
+278 
-286 REQSAFVLKDAPYEV
+286 FVLKDAPYEV
-301 SMAFNADQSYDFDAT
+301 SMAFNEDQSYDFDAT

-338 SMEYNAGTDIIPN
+338 AMEYNAGTDIIPN

-402 AVVCREGVSFSY
+402 VVVCREGVSFSY

-584 SKIYGKSFTQMMQDG
+584 SKLYGKSFTQMMQDG

>member
-1 MITKKG
+1 MITKRG
-7 KKCLAFILAATL
+7 KKCLAFILAAAL

-47 DESQKVKVQ
+47 DESQKVTVQ

-64 PQGADIETAKKA
+64 PQGADIETAKAA
-76 IAKALVVNADKVDT
+76 IAKALVVNADEVDV
-90 KSLEWE
+90 KNLDWE
-96 YECEGKAKTTLKKN
+96 YECEGKDKTKLQKN

-120 TSTTTKTGLFGNKI
+120 STTTKKI
-134 TEYSHP
+134 LWNTVTTEYNHP
-140 AFLDKGEG
+140 AFLENGEG
-148 DFKFRLKGSEEVVT
+148 DFKFRLKGSDEVVT

-172 IVLKEGSAVSLT
+172 
-184 YNDDMT
+184 
-190 VDYNALEAELF
+190 
-201 STFVD
+201 
-206 TENSSPA
+206 
-213 SITAEQI
+213 
-220 KIEYYA
+220 
-226 TAKIGAVGSLGR
+226 
-238 AWMPVCGGK
+238 
-247 SNGLEYPGMPEG
+247 
-259 TQRVRF
+259 
-265 SYAGDDENTAASV
+265 
-278 EASVQVKG
+278 
-286 REQSAFVLKDAPYEV
+286 FVLKDAPYEV

-323 VIAETNPAGLTYDDV
+323 VIAKTNPAGLTYDDV
-338 SMEYNAGTDIIPN
+338 AMEYNAGTDIIPN

-584 SKIYGKSFTQMMQDG
+584 SKLYGKSFTQMMQDG

-635 NKLPSVADT
+635 NKLHSVADT

>member
-1 MITKKG
+1 MITKRG

-47 DESQKVKVQ
+47 DESQKVTVQ

-64 PQGADIETAKKA
+64 PQGADIETAKAA
-76 IAKALVVNADKVDT
+76 IAKALVVNADEVDV
-90 KSLEWE
+90 KNLDWE
-96 YECEGKAKTTLKKN
+96 YQCEGKDKTKLQKN

-120 TSTTTKTGLFGNKI
+120 STTTKKI
-134 TEYSHP
+134 LWNTVTTEYNHP
-140 AFLDKGEG
+140 AFLENGEG
-148 DFKFRLKGSEEVVT
+148 DFKFRLKGSDEVVT

-172 IVLKEGSAVSLT
+172 
-184 YNDDMT
+184 
-190 VDYNALEAELF
+190 
-201 STFVD
+201 
-206 TENSSPA
+206 
-213 SITAEQI
+213 
-220 KIEYYA
+220 
-226 TAKIGAVGSLGR
+226 
-238 AWMPVCGGK
+238 
-247 SNGLEYPGMPEG
+247 
-259 TQRVRF
+259 
-265 SYAGDDENTAASV
+265 
-278 EASVQVKG
+278 
-286 REQSAFVLKDAPYEV
+286 FVLKDAPYEV

-316 ARAIYDA
+316 ARAVYDA

-338 SMEYNAGTDIIPN
+338 SMEYNAGTDIIQN

-368 PGEWTIRIKWDGNK
+368 PGEWSIRIRWDGNK

-387 QTQVNVTTADNRIAA
+387 QTQVNVTTADNRIAT

-437 PAKDTLSVDDFTM
+437 PAKDSLSADDFTM

-459 GVEGVTRQWA
+459 GVEGVTKQWA

-501 RPSASAETSVTVN
+501 RPSASAETNVTIN
-514 KAKVNVKV
+514 KAKVKVKV
-522 KSTNIYAGDALPQD
+522 KSANIYAGDAMPQD

-558 VNAGIYLQ
+558 VNAGIYLE

-692 QSFTNGKLK
+692 QSFTKGKLK
-701 ASDVASFDFGATLS
+701 ASDVESFDFGATLS
-715 YDGDVS
+715 HDGDVS

>member
-90 KSLEWE
+90 KSLDWE
-96 YECEGKAKTTLKKN
+96 YECEGKDKTKLQKN

-120 TSTTTKTGLFGNKI
+120 STTTKKI
-134 TEYSHP
+134 LWNTVTTEYNHP
-140 AFLDKGEG
+140 AFLENGEG
-148 DFKFRLKGSEEVVT
+148 DFKFRLKGSDEVVT

-172 IVLKEGSAVSLT
+172 
-184 YNDDMT
+184 
-190 VDYNALEAELF
+190 
-201 STFVD
+201 
-206 TENSSPA
+206 
-213 SITAEQI
+213 
-220 KIEYYA
+220 
-226 TAKIGAVGSLGR
+226 
-238 AWMPVCGGK
+238 
-247 SNGLEYPGMPEG
+247 
-259 TQRVRF
+259 
-265 SYAGDDENTAASV
+265 
-278 EASVQVKG
+278 
-286 REQSAFVLKDAPYEV
+286 FVLKDAPYEV

-323 VIAETNPAGLTYDDV
+323 VIAKTNPAGLTYDDV
-338 SMEYNAGTDIIPN
+338 AMEYNAGTDIIPN

-501 RPSASAETSVTVN
+501 RPSASAEISVTVN

-584 SKIYGKSFTQMMQDG
+584 SKLYGKSFTQMMQDG

>member
-172 IVLKEGSAVSLT
+172 
-184 YNDDMT
+184 
-190 VDYNALEAELF
+190 
-201 STFVD
+201 
-206 TENSSPA
+206 
-213 SITAEQI
+213 
-220 KIEYYA
+220 
-226 TAKIGAVGSLGR
+226 
-238 AWMPVCGGK
+238 
-247 SNGLEYPGMPEG
+247 
-259 TQRVRF
+259 
-265 SYAGDDENTAASV
+265 
-278 EASVQVKG
+278 
-286 REQSAFVLKDAPYEV
+286 FVLKDAPYEV

-323 VIAETNPAGLTYDDV
+323 VIAKTNPAGLTYDDV
-338 SMEYNAGTDIIPN
+338 AMEYNAGTDIIPN

-430 DWDNSTL
+430 DWGNSTL

-584 SKIYGKSFTQMMQDG
+584 SKLYGKSFTQMMQDG

>member
-1 MITKKG
+1 MITKRG
-7 KKCLAFILAATL
+7 KKCLAIIFAAAL
-19 TLEPLATQAIYAS
+19 TLEPLATQVIFAA
-32 DVVYESV
+32 DVAYESV
-39 DSGSALLA
+39 DSGSALLT
-47 DESQKVKVQ
+47 DESQKVTVQ

-64 PQGADIETAKKA
+64 PQGADIETAKAA
-76 IAKALVVNADKVDT
+76 IAKALVVNADEVDV
-90 KSLEWE
+90 KNLDWE
-96 YECEGKAKTTLKKN
+96 YECEGKDKTKLQKN

-120 TSTTTKTGLFGNKI
+120 STTTKKI
-134 TEYSHP
+134 LWNTVTTEYNHP
-140 AFLDKGEG
+140 AFLENGEG
-148 DFKFRLKGSEEVVT
+148 DFKFRLKGSDEVVT

-172 IVLKEGSAVSLT
+172 
-184 YNDDMT
+184 
-190 VDYNALEAELF
+190 
-201 STFVD
+201 
-206 TENSSPA
+206 
-213 SITAEQI
+213 
-220 KIEYYA
+220 
-226 TAKIGAVGSLGR
+226 
-238 AWMPVCGGK
+238 
-247 SNGLEYPGMPEG
+247 
-259 TQRVRF
+259 
-265 SYAGDDENTAASV
+265 
-278 EASVQVKG
+278 
-286 REQSAFVLKDAPYEV
+286 FVLKDAPYEV

-323 VIAETNPAGLTYDDV
+323 VIAKTNPAGLTYDDV
-338 SMEYNAGTDIIPN
+338 AMEYNAGTDIIPN

-584 SKIYGKSFTQMMQDG
+584 SKLYGKSFTQMTQDG

>member
-1 MITKKG
+1 MITKRG
-7 KKCLAFILAATL
+7 KKCLAIIFAAAL
-19 TLEPLATQAIYAS
+19 TLEPLATQVIFAA
-32 DVVYESV
+32 DVAYESV
-39 DSGSALLA
+39 DSGSALLT
-47 DESQKVKVQ
+47 DESQKVTVQ

-64 PQGADIETAKKA
+64 PQGADIETAKAA
-76 IAKALVVNADKVDT
+76 IAKALVVNADEVDV
-90 KSLEWE
+90 KNLDWE
-96 YECEGKAKTTLKKN
+96 YECEGKDKIKLQKN

-120 TSTTTKTGLFGNKI
+120 STTTKKI
-134 TEYSHP
+134 LWNTVTTEYNHP
-140 AFLDKGEG
+140 AFLENGEG
-148 DFKFRLKGSEEVVT
+148 DLKFRLKGSDEVVT

-172 IVLKEGSAVSLT
+172 
-184 YNDDMT
+184 
-190 VDYNALEAELF
+190 
-201 STFVD
+201 
-206 TENSSPA
+206 
-213 SITAEQI
+213 
-220 KIEYYA
+220 
-226 TAKIGAVGSLGR
+226 
-238 AWMPVCGGK
+238 
-247 SNGLEYPGMPEG
+247 
-259 TQRVRF
+259 
-265 SYAGDDENTAASV
+265 
-278 EASVQVKG
+278 
-286 REQSAFVLKDAPYEV
+286 FVLKDAPYEV

-323 VIAETNPAGLTYDDV
+323 VIAKTNPAGLTYDDV
-338 SMEYNAGTDIIPN
+338 AMEYNAGTDIIPN

-387 QTQVNVTTADNRIAA
+387 QTQVNVTTSDNRIAA

-584 SKIYGKSFTQMMQDG
+584 SKLYGKSFTQMMQDG

-668 YETGVGVGALLVK
+668 YETGVGVSALLVK

>member
-1 MITKKG
+1 MITKRG

-47 DESQKVKVQ
+47 DESQKVTVQ

-64 PQGADIETAKKA
+64 PQGADIETAKAA
-76 IAKALVVNADKVDT
+76 IAKALVVNADEVDV
-90 KSLEWE
+90 KNLDWE
-96 YECEGKAKTTLKKN
+96 YECEGKDKTKLQKN

-120 TSTTTKTGLFGNKI
+120 STTTKKI
-134 TEYSHP
+134 LWNTVTTEYNHP
-140 AFLDKGEG
+140 AFLENGEG
-148 DFKFRLKGSEEVVT
+148 DFKFRLKGSDEVVT

-172 IVLKEGSAVSLT
+172 
-184 YNDDMT
+184 
-190 VDYNALEAELF
+190 
-201 STFVD
+201 
-206 TENSSPA
+206 
-213 SITAEQI
+213 
-220 KIEYYA
+220 
-226 TAKIGAVGSLGR
+226 
-238 AWMPVCGGK
+238 
-247 SNGLEYPGMPEG
+247 
-259 TQRVRF
+259 
-265 SYAGDDENTAASV
+265 
-278 EASVQVKG
+278 
-286 REQSAFVLKDAPYEV
+286 FVLKDAPYEV

-338 SMEYNAGTDIIPN
+338 SMEYNAGTDIIQN

-368 PGEWTIRIKWDGNK
+368 PGEWSIRIRWDGNK

-387 QTQVNVTTADNRIAA
+387 QTQVNVTTADNRIAT

-437 PAKDTLSVDDFTM
+437 PAKDTLSADDFTM

-459 GVEGVTRQWA
+459 GVEGVTKQWA

-501 RPSASAETSVTVN
+501 RPSASAETNVTIN
-514 KAKVNVKV
+514 KAKVKVKV
-522 KSTNIYAGDALPQD
+522 KSANIYAGDAMPQD

-558 VNAGIYLQ
+558 VNAGIYLE

-635 NKLPSVADT
+635 NKIPSVADT

-692 QSFTNGKLK
+692 QSFTKGKLK
-701 ASDVASFDFGATLS
+701 ASDVESFDFGATLS
-715 YDGDVS
+715 HDGDVS

>member
-1 MITKKG
+1 MITKRG

-47 DESQKVKVQ
+47 DESQKVTVQ

-96 YECEGKAKTTLKKN
+96 YECEGKDRTTLQKN

-120 TSTTTKTGLFGNKI
+120 STTTKKI
-134 TEYSHP
+134 LWNTVTTEYNHP
-140 AFLDKGEG
+140 AFLENGEG
-148 DFKFRLKGSEEVVT
+148 DFKFRLKGSDEVVT

-172 IVLKEGSAVSLT
+172 
-184 YNDDMT
+184 
-190 VDYNALEAELF
+190 
-201 STFVD
+201 
-206 TENSSPA
+206 
-213 SITAEQI
+213 
-220 KIEYYA
+220 
-226 TAKIGAVGSLGR
+226 
-238 AWMPVCGGK
+238 
-247 SNGLEYPGMPEG
+247 
-259 TQRVRF
+259 
-265 SYAGDDENTAASV
+265 
-278 EASVQVKG
+278 
-286 REQSAFVLKDAPYEV
+286 FVLKDAPYEV

-338 SMEYNAGTDIIPN
+338 SMEYNAGTDIIQN

-368 PGEWTIRIKWDGNK
+368 PGEWSIRIRWDGNK

-387 QTQVNVTTADNRIAA
+387 QTQVNVTTADNRIAT

-437 PAKDTLSVDDFTM
+437 PAKDTLSADDFTM

-584 SKIYGKSFTQMMQDG
+584 SKLYGKSFTQMMQDG

>member
-1 MITKKG
+1 MITKRG
-7 KKCLAFILAATL
+7 KKCLAIILAAAL
-19 TLEPLATQAIYAS
+19 TLEPLATQVIFAA
-32 DVVYESV
+32 DVAYESV
-39 DSGSALLA
+39 DSGSALLT
-47 DESQKVKVQ
+47 DESQKVTVQ

-64 PQGADIETAKKA
+64 PQGADIETAKEA
-76 IAKALVVNADKVDT
+76 IAKALVVNADEVDV
-90 KSLEWE
+90 KNLDWE
-96 YECEGKAKTTLKKN
+96 YECEGKDKTKIQKN

-120 TSTTTKTGLFGNKI
+120 STTTKKI
-134 TEYSHP
+134 LWNTVTTEYNHP
-140 AFLDKGEG
+140 AFLENGEG
-148 DFKFRLKGSEEVVT
+148 DFKFRLKGSDEVVT

-172 IVLKEGSAVSLT
+172 
-184 YNDDMT
+184 
-190 VDYNALEAELF
+190 
-201 STFVD
+201 
-206 TENSSPA
+206 
-213 SITAEQI
+213 
-220 KIEYYA
+220 
-226 TAKIGAVGSLGR
+226 
-238 AWMPVCGGK
+238 
-247 SNGLEYPGMPEG
+247 
-259 TQRVRF
+259 
-265 SYAGDDENTAASV
+265 
-278 EASVQVKG
+278 
-286 REQSAFVLKDAPYEV
+286 FVLKDAPYEV

-338 SMEYNAGTDIIPN
+338 AMEYNAGTDIIQN

-387 QTQVNVTTADNRIAA
+387 QTQVNVTTADNRIAT

-459 GVEGVTRQWA
+459 GVEGVTKQWA

-501 RPSASAETSVTVN
+501 RPSASAETSLTVN
-514 KAKVNVKV
+514 KAKVKVKV
-522 KSTNIYAGDALPQD
+522 KSTNIYGGDALPQD

-584 SKIYGKSFTQMMQDG
+584 SKLYGKSFTQMMQDG

-635 NKLPSVADT
+635 NKIPSVVDT

-692 QSFTNGKLK
+692 QSFTKGKLK
-701 ASDVASFDFGATLS
+701 ASDVESFDFGATLS
-715 YDGDVS
+715 HDGDVS

>member
-1 MITKKG
+1 MITKRG

-47 DESQKVKVQ
+47 DESQKVTVQ

-64 PQGADIETAKKA
+64 PQGADIETAKAA
-76 IAKALVVNADKVDT
+76 IAKALVVNADEVDV
-90 KSLEWE
+90 KKLDWE
-96 YECEGKAKTTLKKN
+96 YECEGKDKTKLQKN

-120 TSTTTKTGLFGNKI
+120 STTTKKI
-134 TEYSHP
+134 LWNTVTTEYNHP
-140 AFLDKGEG
+140 AFLENGEG
-148 DFKFRLKGSEEVVT
+148 DFKFRLKGSDEVVT

-172 IVLKEGSAVSLT
+172 
-184 YNDDMT
+184 
-190 VDYNALEAELF
+190 
-201 STFVD
+201 
-206 TENSSPA
+206 
-213 SITAEQI
+213 
-220 KIEYYA
+220 
-226 TAKIGAVGSLGR
+226 
-238 AWMPVCGGK
+238 
-247 SNGLEYPGMPEG
+247 
-259 TQRVRF
+259 
-265 SYAGDDENTAASV
+265 
-278 EASVQVKG
+278 
-286 REQSAFVLKDAPYEV
+286 FVLKDAPYEV
-301 SMAFNADQSYDFDAT
+301 SMAFNEDQSYDFDAT

-338 SMEYNAGTDIIPN
+338 SMEYNAGTDIIQN

-368 PGEWTIRIKWDGNK
+368 PGEWSIRIRWDGNK

-387 QTQVNVTTADNRIAA
+387 QTQVNVTTADNRIAT

-437 PAKDTLSVDDFTM
+437 PAKDSLSADDFTM

-459 GVEGVTRQWA
+459 GVEGVTKQWA

-501 RPSASAETSVTVN
+501 RPSASAESNVTIN
-514 KAKVNVKV
+514 KAKVKVKV
-522 KSTNIYAGDALPQD
+522 KSANIYAGDAMPQD

-558 VNAGIYLQ
+558 VNAGIYLE

-692 QSFTNGKLK
+692 QSFTKGKLK
-701 ASDVASFDFGATLS
+701 ASDVESFDFGATLS
-715 YDGDVS
+715 HDGDVS

>member
-1 MITKKG
+1 M
-7 KKCLAFILAATL
+7 A
-19 TLEPLATQAIYAS
+19 
-32 DVVYESV
+32 YESV

-47 DESQKVKVQ
+47 DESQKVTVQ

-64 PQGADIETAKKA
+64 PQGADIETAKAA
-76 IAKALVVNADKVDT
+76 IAKALVVNADEVDV
-90 KSLEWE
+90 KNLDWE
-96 YECEGKAKTTLKKN
+96 YECEGKDKTKLQKN

-120 TSTTTKTGLFGNKI
+120 STTTKKI
-134 TEYSHP
+134 LWNTVTTEYNHP
-140 AFLDKGEG
+140 AFLENGEG
-148 DFKFRLKGSEEVVT
+148 DFKFRLKGSDEVVT

-172 IVLKEGSAVSLT
+172 
-184 YNDDMT
+184 
-190 VDYNALEAELF
+190 
-201 STFVD
+201 
-206 TENSSPA
+206 
-213 SITAEQI
+213 
-220 KIEYYA
+220 
-226 TAKIGAVGSLGR
+226 
-238 AWMPVCGGK
+238 
-247 SNGLEYPGMPEG
+247 
-259 TQRVRF
+259 
-265 SYAGDDENTAASV
+265 
-278 EASVQVKG
+278 
-286 REQSAFVLKDAPYEV
+286 FVLKDAPYEV

-323 VIAETNPAGLTYDDV
+323 VIAKTNPAGLTYDDV
-338 SMEYNAGTDIIPN
+338 AMEYNAGTDIIPN
-351 WQPLNSTNWTAA
+351 WQPLNSTNGTAA

-584 SKIYGKSFTQMMQDG
+584 SKLYGKSFTQMMQDG

>member
-1 MITKKG
+1 MITKRG

-47 DESQKVKVQ
+47 DESQKVTVQ

-96 YECEGKAKTTLKKN
+96 YECEGKDNTKLQKN
-110 TAFGSLEGFT
+110 TAFGSLEGFK
-120 TSTTTKTGLFGNKI
+120 STTTKKVLLTHVT
-134 TEYSHP
+134 TEYNHP

-148 DFKFRLKGSEEVVT
+148 DFKFRLKGSDEVVT

-172 IVLKEGSAVSLT
+172 
-184 YNDDMT
+184 
-190 VDYNALEAELF
+190 
-201 STFVD
+201 
-206 TENSSPA
+206 
-213 SITAEQI
+213 
-220 KIEYYA
+220 
-226 TAKIGAVGSLGR
+226 
-238 AWMPVCGGK
+238 
-247 SNGLEYPGMPEG
+247 
-259 TQRVRF
+259 
-265 SYAGDDENTAASV
+265 
-278 EASVQVKG
+278 
-286 REQSAFVLKDAPYEV
+286 FVLKDAPYEV
-301 SMAFNADQSYDFDAT
+301 SMVFNADQSYDFDAT

-368 PGEWTIRIKWDGNK
+368 PGEWSIRIRWDGNK

-387 QTQVNVTTADNRIAA
+387 QTQVNVTTADNRIAT
-402 AVVCREGVSFSY
+402 AVVCRERVSFSY

-437 PAKDTLSVDDFTM
+437 PAKDSLSADDFTM
-450 EYYGVDDVA
+450 EYYGVNDVA
-459 GVEGVTRQWA
+459 GVEGGTKQWA

-501 RPSASAETSVTVN
+501 RPSASAESNVTIN
-514 KAKVNVKV
+514 KAKVKVKV
-522 KSTNIYAGDALPQD
+522 KSANIYAGDAMPQD

-558 VNAGIYLQ
+558 VNAGIYLE

-692 QSFTNGKLK
+692 QSFTKGKLK
-701 ASDVASFDFGATLS
+701 ASDVESFDFGATLS
-715 YDGDVS
+715 HDGDVS